1 MLTINILTTGVNILI
16 TAVNVWRLI
25 CLSNKRIADLEIKVQ
40 DQQEKIML
48 LKEATIT
55 GKKNDFVS

>member
-1 MLTINILTTGVNILI
+1 MTSIIATGISLIATAINVGILI
-16 TAVNVWRLI
+16 Y
-25 CLSNKRIADLEIKVQ
+25 SPNKRIADLESKIQ

-48 LKEATIT
+48 LKEATVT

>member
-1 MLTINILTTGVNILI
+1 MTSIIATGISLIAPAINVGILI
-16 TAVNVWRLI
+16 YS
-25 CLSNKRIADLEIKVQ
+25 SNKRIADLESKIQ

-48 LKEATIT
+48 LKEATVT

>member
-1 MLTINILTTGVNILI
+1 MLIINLLATAVNILI

-25 CLSNKRIADLEIKVQ
+25 CSSNKRIADLEIKVQ
-40 DQQEKIML
+40 DQQKKIML